1 MQCDAGEHPCYVR
14 NSPLQAFTVQV
25 GVCMK
30 ETLYQVWYEPEA
42 SQTEVWRAVAFTL
55 TAKAHR
61 PLGPK

>member
-42 SQTEVWRAVAFTL
+42 SQTEV
-55 TAKAHR
+55 
-61 PLGPK
+61 